1 MTGQKLPK
9 GKACLKSK
17 KLVLS
22 EGESRIR
29 RGGNLKKYG
38 FIAVKGSVIWG
49 KSPKGNW
56 KECPVRGTLKVYSE
70 IKETYQDLQK
80 MREATEETCLKKR
93 AKTERAKDAGQK
105 LNKER
110 GYVDQAGVQS
120 KQCRKKLT
128 HRKGNQ
134 KG

>member
-17 KLVLS
+17 RLVLS
-22 EGESRIR
+22 EGESRDQEGR
-29 RGGNLKKYG
+29 EPQKKYG

-56 KECPVRGTLKVYSE
+56 KEGPIRGTLKAYSE
-70 IKETYQDLQK
+70 ITETYQDLQK
-80 MREATEETCLKKR
+80 MREATEETCLKKP
-93 AKTERAKDAGQK
+93 AKKERAKDGGQK
-105 LNKER
+105 LNTER

-120 KQCRKKLT
+120 KQRRKK
-128 HRKGNQ
+128 
-134 KG
+134 